1 MFLTVLMQKISK
13 VDADAA
19 VVGWYEDVRPLK
31 GGAGTLDWLL
41 CGELSRLILE
51 KRVRGSLGE
60 VALLTTAGKI
70 PASKIF
76 LIGLG
81 PRKDAMRENL
91 QRAAQIA
98 AGAIAGAGV
107 AKAAIDL
114 LPLRGET
121 TEEDHQAVIDGLRS
135 GTHYGATE
143 FLLIAPDEATAE
155 LMTRLARS

>member
-1 MFLTVLMQKISK
+1 VYLTVLMQKIST
-13 VDADAA
+13 VEADAV

-41 CGELSRLILE
+41 CGELSRLVRE

-76 LIGLG
+76 LVGLG
-81 PRKDAMRENL
+81 SRKNATPEHI
-91 QRAAQIA
+91 QQASEVAAA
-98 AGAIAGAGV
+98 SLANAGV

-114 LPLRGET
+114 LPMNDLDD
-121 TEEDHQAVIDGLRS
+121 EDQQAMIRGLRS

-143 FLLIAPDEATAE
+143 FLLVAPDRAAAE
-155 LMTRLARS
+155 RMTRLARA

>member
-1 MFLTVLMQKISK
+1 MVLTVLMQKISK
-13 VDADAA
+13 VDADAV

-31 GGAGTLDWLL
+31 GGAGALDWLL
-41 CGELSRLILE
+41 CGEISRLIME
-51 KRVRGSLGE
+51 KHVRGSLGE

-81 PRKDAMRENL
+81 PQKQATREHL
-91 QRAAQIA
+91 QMAARVA
-98 AGAIAGAGV
+98 ATSLADAGV

-114 LPLRGET
+114 LPFWGEQDD
-121 TEEDHQAVIDGLRS
+121 EDRQAVIQGLRS

-143 FLLIAPDEATAE
+143 LLLIAPDDATAE
-155 LMTRLARS
+155 RMTRLARV